1 MWTEHEIREYL
12 VENEGS
18 DDVLIRLIC
27 NVIRSLIPIIN
38 EERSA
43 RTKLVIENITLKHR
57 LSEMSENDD

>member
-1 MWTEHEIREYL
+1 MWTEREMREYI
-12 VENEGS
+12 VENEDS

-43 RTKLVIENITLKHR
+43 RTKLVIENTALKHR
-57 LSEMSENDD
+57 ISEMSENDY

>member
-43 RTKLVIENITLKHR
+43 RTKLVIENIALKHR